1 MTRTEPVAAAHG
13 LAQHLFPDAL
23 TVLVGGSVLTER
35 RTRTS
40 DLDMVVVTGPLENP
54 HRHSLSW
61 EGWPVEVLVHDEE
74 TLAAYCA
81 DNLARRWPGIPRL
94 IAEGTLVSDRTGL
107 GHRLQTEM
115 RRRLADG
122 PTAATVAELEAHR
135 YELTDLLDDLAGAD
149 DPAEL
154 AFIASRVL
162 NKTALLALLAGRHW
176 QGSGKWLLRELRDHD
191 PVLADRLAHSL
202 TAPPRL
208 AGVAREV
215 LDGAGGPLR
224 DGYRVTDPRRP

>member
-1 MTRTEPVAAAHG
+1 MTRTEPVAAARG

-23 TVLVGGSVLTER
+23 TVLVGGSVPTER

-40 DLDMVVVTGPLENP
+40 DLDMVVVTG
-54 HRHSLSW
+54 
-61 EGWPVEVLVHDEE
+61 
-74 TLAAYCA
+74 
-81 DNLARRWPGIPRL
+81 
-94 IAEGTLVSDRTGL
+94 
-107 GHRLQTEM
+107 
-115 RRRLADG
+115 
-122 PTAATVAELEAHR
+122 AELEAHR
-135 YELTDLLDDLAGAD
+135 HELTDLLDDLAGAD

-162 NKTALLALLAGRHW
+162 NKTALLALPAGRHW

-208 AGVAREV
+208 SGVAREV

-224 DGYRVTDPRRP
+224 GGYRVTDPRRP